1 MMFKTTATSQAG
13 CKSRAAHARSTAT
26 VLQLL
31 KEHRELTTRFGRVSL
46 AVLIFQDLSVVPL
59 LALLPLLNQK
69 GTALLVALGLALA
82 KS

>member
-1 MMFKTTATSQAG
+1 M
-13 CKSRAAHARSTAT
+13 
-26 VLQLL
+26 
-31 KEHRELTTRFGRVSL
+31 
-46 AVLIFQDLSVVPL
+46 VPL